1 MVSCDAIKP
10 NEITILAIFPAVW
23 SFGDLRMCGSVH
35 GYVEKTGFVPCDIRV
50 TNSLIDAYAKCGC
63 IRSALKFFTEVS
75 NERKNL
81 VSWTTMISAFAMHGM
96 GKEAINLSS
105 WFVVETGA
113 AKGSTFNGGTP
124 NWVLNEYLSTK
135 LKLRTFVKR

>member
-1 MVSCDAIKP
+1 GFLRRNQAKQDHHSRD
-10 NEITILAIFPAVW
+10 FPCCLELWRSKNVRV
-23 SFGDLRMCGSVH
+23 G
-35 GYVEKTGFVPCDIRV
+35 PCDIRV

-105 WFVVETGA
+105 
-113 AKGSTFNGGTP
+113 
-124 NWVLNEYLSTK
+124 
-135 LKLRTFVKR
+135 